1 MVNLLVM
8 AAVLTWNRF
17 DKRLMASSSSKSRS
31 CFTYEALS
39 GLTPRR
45 RKKVVH
51 EVCRLAKIRMP
62 ETKAQYILGSFDY
75 VKSMGGPER
84 AKELLLAQP
93 DRDAKIKFL
102 KTFPGIGPKYARN
115 IMMDVYH
122 PQFLDNIAI
131 DVRIK
136 SISKVL
142 GLTFTD
148 ANYSAHEAFYV
159 EVAHMA
165 DLNGWELDRFLI
177 FPSEQIA
184 SDLRFYVSIH
194 LPGEGPNPFSI
205 KRNVSLLDGCDL
217 YDGWWWSLHRGL
229 GPRACQNNEQ

>member
-1 MVNLLVM
+1 MRKQSAQNKILL
-8 AAVLTWNRF
+8 AVQKVAVEK
-17 DKRLMASSSSKSRS
+17 KRELERLKRGRSGLKRPDFIWHYLLQSFATMGRASGSRGLIDNQDNYRRV
-31 CFTYEALS
+31 TYEALS

-62 ETKAQYILGSFDY
+62 ETKAQYILGCFDY
-75 VKSMGGPER
+75 VKSMGGPKR
-84 AKELLLAQP
+84 TKELLLAQP

-102 KTFPGIGPKYARN
+102 RAFPGIGPKYARN

-122 PQFLDNIAI
+122 RQFRDNIAI

-136 SISKVL
+136 SISKLL

-165 DLNGWELDRFLI
+165 NLNGWELDR
-177 FPSEQIA
+177 
-184 SDLRFYVSIH
+184 
-194 LPGEGPNPFSI
+194 
-205 KRNVSLLDGCDL
+205 LLFNFGDEVKKELDITT
-217 YDGWWWSLHRGL
+217 
-229 GPRACQNNEQ
+229 